1 MCTWCHVTEI
11 CRKLFIK
18 KAEERANKQLTAI
31 MTRTPAFVTSLYS
44 KTLELMCLYNNFKL
58 CSVAQV

>member
-1 MCTWCHVTEI
+1 MHMVSCDIEI

-31 MTRTPAFVTSLYS
+31 MTRTPAFMSHPFTV
-44 KTLELMCLYNNFKL
+44 KHWN
-58 CSVAQV
+58 